1 MTSRPTCDLTN
12 RRTTTHHPAIPHG
25 THPADSPIGACP
37 APRTHG
43 LRCVVPPPVAAPPGH
58 AVDGLCSRIRGKS
71 SPSSNHD
78 RRRPG
83 GHQSTGHVSWNGESI
98 NDVLVEV
105 DLVRRGVR
113 ESHRRLHR
121 AASLLDEQRMRE
133 PSQLPGWTRDH
144 LRTHLARNTDSVVR
158 RLQAASQGE
167 ASTSTPSRAGRAREI
182 ERGADRPFGKI
193 VADLH
198 AADDALDTLDLPSDT
213 WSGKVHAAAGTPRS
227 CSPPPSSC
235 GLDGARSRSTTA
247 TSAWATPFRTDH
259 TFWCPG
265 CCHDYSPPFRRGS
278 TNTS

>member
-1 MTSRPTCDLTN
+1 MPLTGCARVSAGSPHHRAITIGGARVDTSRPGTC
-12 RRTTTHHPAIPHG
+12 HG
-25 THPADSPIGACP
+25 TA
-37 APRTHG
+37 
-43 LRCVVPPPVAAPPGH
+43 
-58 AVDGLCSRIRGKS
+58 
-71 SPSSNHD
+71 
-78 RRRPG
+78 
-83 GHQSTGHVSWNGESI
+83 SI

-213 WSGKVHAAAGTPRS
+213 WSGKV
-227 CSPPPSSC
+227 
-235 GLDGARSRSTTA
+235 
-247 TSAWATPFRTDH
+247 
-259 TFWCPG
+259 
-265 CCHDYSPPFRRGS
+265 RRGS
-278 TNTS
+278 GDTSVVLSAAKFLWSRWREIEVHHRDLGLGHSIQD